1 MDGRI
6 FGNESIRKKKDVDRQ
21 MASQLEITYNKYLKH
36 QADGMWIREDLA
48 DLEFL
53 NKNKK

>member
-6 FGNESIRKKKDVDRQ
+6 FGNESIRKKKDFDRQ